1 MSRRPFALF
10 ALSFSVLAISACS
23 DTTAPTPAA
32 ANVRQ
37 IQPSGQASFD
47 ATVPEDCRGGYSTSA
62 GRAC

>member
-47 ATVPEDCRGGYSTSA
+47 VTDPGECRGGYLTGS